1 MKKTFAVI
9 LMMAM
14 LLTIPCAAWADGA
27 GTVAV
32 VADNGWLIF
41 AAVCCVVVAV
51 TVVVAFFRRP
61 RAEQIDTLREWLL
74 WAVMQAERFFGAE
87 KGVLKLRWVYDMFAV
102 KFPWLARVLSFDRF
116 AGLVDEALERMEL
129 LLEQHPELEPYAT
142 HYSLGFACA
151 TEEMDIK
158 EE

>member
-1 MKKTFAVI
+1 MKKILAVI

-14 LLTIPCAAWADGA
+14 LLPIPCAAWADGA
-27 GTVAV
+27 GALAVA
-32 VADNGWLIF
+32 ADNGWLIF
-41 AAVCCVVVAV
+41 AAVCCVVVTV

-74 WAVMQAERFFGAE
+74 WAVMRAESYFGAE
-87 KGVLKLRWVYDMFAV
+87 TGVLKLRWVYDMFVV
-102 KFPWLARVLSFDRF
+102 KFPWLAKVLSFERF
-116 AGLVDEALERMEL
+116 AELVDEALERMEI
-129 LLEQHPELEPYAT
+129 LLEQQPELEPYVT

-151 TEEMDIK
+151 TEEITK